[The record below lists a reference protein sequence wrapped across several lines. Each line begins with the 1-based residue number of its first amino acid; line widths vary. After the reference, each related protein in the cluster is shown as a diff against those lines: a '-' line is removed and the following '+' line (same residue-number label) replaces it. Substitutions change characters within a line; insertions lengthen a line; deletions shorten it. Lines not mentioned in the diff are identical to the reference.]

1 MTKIGSKSYIQK
13 LVVYTNIVNYLT
25 TDQFFLIKKI
35 LKIKT
40 YYTFE
45 YVFLY
50 NFIIN
55 NRIKG
60 GVEKFIHRTDC

>member
-1 MTKIGSKSYIQK
+1 MTKMGIKSYMQK
-13 LVVYTNIVNYLT
+13 SVVYTNLVNYLT
-25 TDQFFLIKKI
+25 THQFFLIKKI

-40 YYTFE
+40 YYNFE

>member
-1 MTKIGSKSYIQK
+1 MTKMGSKSYMQK
-13 LVVYTNIVNYLT
+13 SVVYTNLVNYLT
-25 TDQFFLIKKI
+25 TYQFFLIKKI

-40 YYTFE
+40 YYNFE

>member
-1 MTKIGSKSYIQK
+1 MTKMGSKSYMQK
-13 LVVYTNIVNYLT
+13 SVVHTNLVNYLT

-60 GVEKFIHRTDC
+60 GVEKSIHRTDC

>member
-1 MTKIGSKSYIQK
+1 MTKMGSKSYMQK
-13 LVVYTNIVNYLT
+13 SVVYTNLVNYLT
-25 TDQFFLIKKI
+25 THQFFLIKKI

-40 YYTFE
+40 YYNFE

>member
-1 MTKIGSKSYIQK
+1 MTKIGSKSYMQK
-13 LVVYTNIVNYLT
+13 SMVYTNLVNYLT
-25 TDQFFLIKKI
+25 TCQFFLIKKI

-50 NFIIN
+50 NFIIY